1 MVVKIIQ
8 KYLRVLFAFLNFQLK
23 YALEYRVN
31 FLLQAFYGPAY
42 VAILFSILQVAY
54 NHTETIAGWSKPETM
69 VIFCIF
75 HFLYTIGATFF
86 MKGIRNLLW
95 NDVRLGNIDM
105 MLTKPVNF
113 QFLVTFR
120 DPSFNQI
127 LLMISLLPLF
137 FYEIS
142 KHPEIITHS
151 PVDIFWFVFTM
162 LTGIAIFYF
171 AVSTYA
177 TSAFFFSKANQVIE
191 LFDKISD
198 YSQYPLP
205 LFPES
210 LQLLLVTVVPVA
222 FFSYVPALFLL
233 GRGSI
238 FWALGSL
245 VFLCVLILVNQ
256 FCWKYALRQYS
267 SASS

>member
-1 MVVKIIQ
+1 MFSVFKT
-8 KYLRVLFAFLNFQLK
+8 YLNVLLAFVNFQLK

-42 VAILFSILQVAY
+42 VTILFSILQVAY
-54 NHTETIAGWSKPETM
+54 SHTETIAGWTKPETM

-75 HFLYTIGATFF
+75 HFLYVIGATFF
-86 MKGIRNLLW
+86 MKGIRNLMW

-105 MLTKPVNF
+105 MLTKPIKF
-113 QFLVTFR
+113 QFLVSFR
-120 DPSFNQI
+120 EPAFNQI
-127 LLMISLLPLF
+127 LLFFSLLPLF
-137 FYEIS
+137 YYQIS
-142 KHPEIITHS
+142 TNPDIISHS
-151 PVDIFWFVFTM
+151 PIDILLFA
-162 LTGIAIFYF
+162 LSLIIGILIFYF

-177 TSAFFFSKANQVIE
+177 TSAFFFSKASQVIE

-222 FFSYVPALFLL
+222 FFSYVPALFIL
-233 GRGSI
+233 GKGSFLWLAGSI
-238 FWALGSL
+238 
-245 VFLCVLILVNQ
+245 VFLCVLIGINQ
-256 FCWKYALRQYS
+256 FCWKYALRHYS